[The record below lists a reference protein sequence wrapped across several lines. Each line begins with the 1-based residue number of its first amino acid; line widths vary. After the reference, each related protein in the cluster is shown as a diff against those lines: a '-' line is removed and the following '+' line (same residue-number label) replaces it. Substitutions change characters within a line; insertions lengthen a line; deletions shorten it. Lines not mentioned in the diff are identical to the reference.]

1 MPNNKLEKEN
11 QSLVNRRE
19 TEDVKLSILTNLLRG
34 CLPKGTLNDD
44 QFQQLLEQMF
54 NILTSF
60 MFICS
65 K

>member
-1 MPNNKLEKEN
+1 MPDKKLEKEN
-11 QSLVNRRE
+11 QSLVHRRE
-19 TEDVKLSILTNLLRG
+19 TEDAKLSRLTNMLRG
-34 CLPKGTLNDD
+34 SWPKGTLNDD
-44 QFQQLLEQMF
+44 QFQQLLEQTF